1 MDNKHQISWF
11 HNEKIKDTPM
21 SSQNCVSNSYLKS
34 LERHRKAFD
43 TMEAYQEQALELLAQ
58 CKNTLINGGKV
69 IWFGNGGSAAD
80 SQHLA
85 AEFMVRYKK
94 ERAPLASIALTTDT
108 SILTAHSNDYHF
120 DSVFERQ
127 ILGLCRT
134 DDLVIG
140 LTTSGTSNNIN
151 LALAAA
157 NDIGAYTVAL
167 TGRDGGE
174 VKNIAKLPIIIE
186 NNETARIQEAHMFIG
201 HWLCEALDLICDE
214 ITESKA

>member
-58 CKNTLINGGKV
+58 CKKTLTNGGKV

-151 LALAAA
+151 LALTAA
-157 NDIGAYTVAL
+157 NSIGAYTVAL

-186 NNETARIQEAHMFIG
+186 NDETARIQEAHMFIG

>member
-34 LERHRKAFD
+34 LERHRKAFE

-58 CKNTLINGGKV
+58 CKKTLTNGGKV

-127 ILGLCRT
+127 ILGLCRA

-151 LALAAA
+151 LALSAA
-157 NDIGAYTVAL
+157 NEIGAYTVAL

-174 VKNIAKLPIIIE
+174 VKSIAKLPIIIE
-186 NNETARIQEAHMFIG
+186 NDETARIQEAHMFIG

>member
-1 MDNKHQISWF
+1 
-11 HNEKIKDTPM
+11 M

-34 LERHRKAFD
+34 LERHRKAFE
-43 TMEAYQEQALELLAQ
+43 TMEAYQEQALALLVQ
-58 CKNTLINGGKV
+58 CKKTLTNGGKV

-127 ILGLCRT
+127 ILGLCRS

-151 LALAAA
+151 LALSAA
-157 NDIGAYTVAL
+157 NEIGAFTVAL

-186 NNETARIQEAHMFIG
+186 NDETARIQEAHMFIG